1 LLLLLNSVSYSKND
15 PDAPT
20 RLLTDLICGE
30 YDNSV
35 TAANEL
41 REYPAN
47 ELGKWIKQFDNFPKI
62 KRTGTLIRS
71 SHHIND
77 SLDAP
82 SYTYIPDNYS
92 RHKPTP
98 LIIWL
103 HGGVSRDEFVGED
116 AEEDWKKH
124 PIVELGEEEGW
135 IVLLPLARK
144 DCLWWNETGM
154 DHLNWLIR
162 ESKRKYNIDDNRV
175 VACGFSDGGSGSY
188 HLAMMNPTDF
198 SLFFPW
204 SGHVVVSTWSGGM
217 EVYPANL
224 ASRPLFP
231 VNGGR
236 DGLYPAG
243 KLMPMMNFLM
253 EYISPDLCYSTYDTA
268 SHNPGYLS
276 EELPLFSK
284 RVKAI
289 ARRPLNSKIFWQCSD
304 TKYGKV
310 DWLEITA
317 IDTTP
322 IPDEEWQQDLNF
334 MQVEDRITIGFMA
347 DREFE
352 GNGVRVESIT
362 DDTTSV
368 AYKIGMIA
376 GDVVI
381 ELDDIPVTNL
391 NDLGAAKSTKERG
404 EQISITVQRGEEKL
418 TLSSQIPPAVEYDA
432 FPHKSPYG
440 SVEGYRVGNS
450 FHFGTYRVKD
460 FSLYIHPEMVRLDQ
474 PVQIHVN
481 GRKLF
486 NDVIK
491 PDSRLLLD
499 SYLKNHDR
507 QLLWVGRID
516 IRL

>member
-1 LLLLLNSVSYSKND
+1 YV
-15 PDAPT
+15 PD
-20 RLLTDLICGE
+20 D
-30 YDNSV
+30 
-35 TAANEL
+35 
-41 REYPAN
+41 
-47 ELGKWIKQFDNFPKI
+47 
-62 KRTGTLIRS
+62 
-71 SHHIND
+71 
-77 SLDAP
+77 
-82 SYTYIPDNYS
+82 YS
-92 RHKPTP
+92 RDNPTP
-98 LIIWL
+98 LVIWL

-116 AEEDWKKH
+116 AEDEWSKH
-124 PIVELGEEEGW
+124 PMVELAAKEGW

-162 ESKRKYNIDDNRV
+162 ETKRKFNIDDNRV

-204 SGHVVVSTWSGGM
+204 SGHVVVSSWSGGM

-224 ASRPLFP
+224 SARPLFP

-253 EYISPDLCYSTYDTA
+253 EYVSSDLSYTAYDTA

-276 EELPLFSK
+276 AELPLFSE

-289 ARRPLNSKIFWQCSD
+289 ARRPLRSKIFWQCSD
-304 TKYGKV
+304 MKYGKL
-310 DWLEITA
+310 DWLEITE

-322 IPDEEWQQDLNF
+322 VPDEEWQQDLNF

-352 GNGVRVESIT
+352 GVGVRAESVVE
-362 DDTTSV
+362 DTNSV
-368 AYKIGMIA
+368 AFKMGMLT
-376 GDVVI
+376 GDIVVA
-381 ELDDIPVTNL
+381 LDDIPVN
-391 NDLGAAKSTKERG
+391 NSRDLGAAKSTKERG
-404 EQISITVQRGEEKL
+404 DSISITVLRNEEEFTL
-418 TLSSQIPPAVEYDA
+418 TTILPPAVEYDA

-440 SVEGYRVGNS
+440 SVDGYRVGNS

-460 FSLYIHPEMVRLDQ
+460 FSIYIHPDMVRLDQ
-474 PVQIHVN
+474 PVKVHVN
-481 GRKLF
+481 GRILF
-486 NDVIK
+486 DDIIK

-499 SYLKNHDR
+499 SFLKNHDR